1 MAGFIVPD
9 SIEAVK
15 NAADIVSVVGDYVKL
30 DKRGSDFW
38 GCCPF
43 HGEKTAS
50 FHVQPDKNSYYCF
63 GCHTGG
69 FSAINFIQQI
79 EKVPFVEAVEIL
91 AKKFGITLQYAE
103 TGKEKFKTDHT
114 KQDLKSLYNRLAGTF
129 SYLLTQCDCGKK
141 ALSYIKTRGITD
153 DVIEKFKFGYAPA
166 DRHWLK
172 KFLLSKN
179 FSEELLGTSG
189 LFSKNYRDISL
200 FSDRFMIPVFDERGD
215 CVALSGRVIPPADE
229 SQRKYINS
237 PETPIYSKKN
247 TLFALNLAKRSMGE
261 KGFAIICEG
270 PMDCIAYHQAGL
282 TNAVASCG
290 TSFTEEHIQKLKRY
304 AVNRDSG
311 TPVFYLSFDS
321 DGAGQAATKKAI
333 LACRKAGVAV
343 RVIKLTGGKDPS
355 EILLKYGAETLIND
369 VKNAI
374 IDSDYLFESL
384 MKEYPADTADGK
396 TQISLAFFQYVDSL
410 QTDIQKETSLEQLCQ
425 KLNLSSQAV
434 LRDYNNR
441 ENARSQLEKRP
452 ELQKSSDEQTI
463 RKGMELRVLLA
474 VIADTSQ
481 FELMRRELSEDVFE
495 SPEAKQ
501 LFIILEDCFQQKNL
515 SFSSICER
523 CKDPKLSRLITEGVM
538 SGEYSQ
544 NTEKIIR
551 DGIEVIKGRDLK
563 RQMDY
568 IIERLKVLKNPST
581 PEQIQEVNSLIKEKM
596 NIDRLAGTR
605 KNGV

>member
-1 MAGFIVPD
+1 MAGFITQE

-15 NAADIVSVVGDYVKL
+15 RAADIVSVVGEYVKL

-50 FHVQPDKNSYYCF
+50 FHVIPEKNAYYCF
-63 GCHTGG
+63 GCHAGG
-69 FSAINFIQQI
+69 PSAIKFIQEI
-79 EKVPFVEAVEIL
+79 EKISFPEAVELL
-91 AKKFGITLQYAE
+91 AKKFGIALQYSENGNAE
-103 TGKEKFKTDHT
+103 YKVDHT
-114 KQDLKSLYNRLAGTF
+114 KDDLKSLYNRLAGTF
-129 SYLLTQCDCGKK
+129 NYLLTQTDSGKK

-153 DVIEKFKFGYAPA
+153 DIIEKFKFGYAPA
-166 DRHWLK
+166 DRYWLK
-172 KFLLSKN
+172 KFLHSKN
-179 FSEELLGTSG
+179 FSEELLSSSG
-189 LFSKNYRDISL
+189 LFSKNYRDMCL
-200 FSDRFMIPVFDERGD
+200 FSDRFMIPIFDERGD

-237 PETPIYSKKN
+237 PETVIYSKKH

-270 PMDCIAYHQAGL
+270 PMDCIAYHQAGI

-304 AVNRDSG
+304 AYSRENGVS
-311 TPVFYLSFDS
+311 TVYLSFDS
-321 DGAGQAATKKAI
+321 DGAGQNATRKAI

-343 RVIKLTGGKDPS
+343 KVIKLTGGKDPS
-355 EILLKYGAETLIND
+355 EILLKYGAEPLTMD
-369 VKNAI
+369 VNNAI
-374 IDSDYLFESL
+374 LDSDYLFESL
-384 MKEYPADTADGK
+384 MNEYPADTPDGK
-396 TQISLAFFQYVDSL
+396 ARISMAFFQYVDSL

-441 ENARSQLEKRP
+441 ESARSRLEKRTD
-452 ELQKSSDEQTI
+452 LQNSETEENI

-474 VIADTSQ
+474 VIADTNQ
-481 FELMRRELSEDVFE
+481 FELMRREINEDVFE
-495 SPEAKQ
+495 SSEAKQ
-501 LFIILEDCFQQKNL
+501 LFIILEDCYQQKNL
-515 SFSSICER
+515 SFSSICEH
-523 CKDPKLSRLITEGVM
+523 CKDPKLTRLITEGVM

-551 DGIEVIKGRDLK
+551 DGIEIIKEKNLK

-568 IIERLKVLKNPST
+568 IIERLKTLKNPSA
-581 PEQIQEVNSLIKEKM
+581 PEQIQEFNSLMKEKM
-596 NIDRLAGTR
+596 NIDRLVCSK
-605 KNGV
+605 KN